1 MAKKNTTGIN
11 RHIRYIPED
20 VDLVLRVEAA
30 KRRLTINSYL
40 LEILSK
46 EAKRLEKKGG

>member
-1 MAKKNTTGIN
+1 VEKNKEKGIN
-11 RHIRYIPED
+11 RHIRYIPEE

-30 KRRLTINSYL
+30 RRRLAINSYL